1 LGHQKTHAASDPFG
15 SSSVLEADSMNPT
28 RPSAVTAE
36 SPSEPRLAADALS
49 SLARAAAGGRADA
62 VRTLIMSVTPA
73 MLRAVRGVLGT
84 AHPDVED
91 SAQEAVFRFVSALPG
106 FRYECSVLH
115 FACKVAVHTALNARR
130 HARSRGA
137 GKLDALDFGDHV
149 SPGPS
154 PAQELASAA
163 RREAVRQL
171 FASLPTAQAEVFVMH
186 IVLGFS
192 VEETADACEVP
203 ANTVR
208 SRLRLA
214 KQAMRM
220 RASAIPALS
229 DVLEDEP

>member
-1 LGHQKTHAASDPFG
+1 MK
-15 SSSVLEADSMNPT
+15 PT
-28 RPSAVTAE
+28 RPDAAAAE
-36 SPSEPRLAADALS
+36 SPPEPRPASDALS
-49 SLARAAAGGRADA
+49 ALARAAAEGRTDA

-73 MLRAVRGVLGT
+73 VLRAVRGVLGT

-91 SAQEAVFRFVSALPG
+91 AAQEAVWRFINALPG

-130 HARSRGA
+130 HGKGRGA
-137 GKLDALDFGDHV
+137 GKTEALEAADHL

-154 PAQELASAA
+154 PAQELASSA

-171 FASLPTAQAEVFVMH
+171 FATLPTAQAEVFVMH

-192 VEETADACEVP
+192 IEETADACGAP

-220 RASAIPALS
+220 RASAIPELRDALEE
-229 DVLEDEP
+229 VE